1 MFEFTHPEREKEME
15 EKSDGRSKNNGWN
28 DLPGRWIAIG
38 LGVGA
43 ALGIAFDN
51 LGIGVGLAL
60 GIAIGSKLNA
70 RTCRRQD
77 EQIVNP

>member
-1 MFEFTHPEREKEME
+1 ME

-28 DLPGRWIAIG
+28 DLLGRWIAIG

-51 LGIGVGLAL
+51 LGIGVGVGLAL
-60 GIAIGSKLNA
+60 GIVIGSNLNA
-70 RTCRRQD
+70 RACRRQD